1 MDTAMRDLEQI
12 QEREPD
18 EGSRKAAVF
27 LLAGATTLG
36 LVYAMVRV
44 LGADPTPTT
53 AATDPLAALGEAEAL
68 AQAAALAES
77 TPSTPPEVDRASLS
91 FPRTL
96 LGDDRPEVA
105 ATFAAAA
112 AEHETLIARSQ
123 FVAATTTMPA
133 AMVATPEHHSLE
145 VVARHDPMVASA
157 LPPAPARDRGGVG
170 RDGEYT
176 LQVISYRTA
185 DEADLFADALRSR
198 GHDAFVQEADVEDRG
213 RFFRVR
219 IGPFESQ
226 ADAERARRRVE
237 AEEQMATFVVRR
249 RD

>member
-18 EGSRKAAVF
+18 DQGRKAAVF
-27 LLAGATTLG
+27 LLAGAATLG
-36 LVYAMVRV
+36 LVYAMVQIV
-44 LGADPTPTT
+44 GAEPPPA

-68 AQAAALAES
+68 SRAAAEAEQVPTES
-77 TPSTPPEVDRASLS
+77 PEVDRASLT

-96 LGDDRPEVA
+96 LGDERPEVA

-112 AEHETLIARSQ
+112 AEHASLFARGGLLT
-123 FVAATTTMPA
+123 ATTTMPA
-133 AMVATPEHHSLE
+133 AMVATPEQRALE
-145 VVARHDPMVASA
+145 SAAAHDPMVAAA
-157 LPPAPARDRGGVG
+157 LPAAPARERGQVG
-170 RDGEYT
+170 RDGTYT

-185 DEADLFADALRSR
+185 EEADLFADALRAR

-219 IGPFESQ
+219 IGPFETQ
-226 ADAERARRRVE
+226 AEAEAARRRVE
-237 AEEQMATFVVRR
+237 TEEQMATFVVRR

>member
-12 QEREPD
+12 QERDPD
-18 EGSRKAAVF
+18 EDGRRAAVF

-36 LVYAMVRV
+36 LVYAMFHLVS
-44 LGADPTPTT
+44 AEPST
-53 AATDPLAALGEAEAL
+53 APAEDPLAALGAAEAL
-68 AQAAALAES
+68 ARAAVEAEAAPVEP
-77 TPSTPPEVDRASLS
+77 PSVDRTSLS

-96 LGDDRPEVA
+96 LGDERPEVA

-112 AEHETLIARSQ
+112 AEHEALTLQHRAVASSATLPAA
-123 FVAATTTMPA
+123 VAAT
-133 AMVATPEHHSLE
+133 PEQHAL
-145 VVARHDPMVASA
+145 VVTARHDALVASA
-157 LPPAPARDRGGVG
+157 LTAGQGQERGGVG
-170 RDGEYT
+170 REGEYT

-185 DEADLFADALRSR
+185 DEAELFADTLRSR
-198 GHDAFVQEADVEDRG
+198 GHDAFVQEADVENRG
-213 RFFRVR
+213 RFYRVR

-226 ADAERARRRVE
+226 AAAERARRRVE

>member
-18 EGSRKAAVF
+18 EQGRRAAVF
-27 LLAGATTLG
+27 LLAGAATLG
-36 LVYAMVRV
+36 LVYAMVRIV
-44 LGADPTPTT
+44 GAEPAPT

-68 AQAAALAES
+68 SRAAAEAEQVP
-77 TPSTPPEVDRASLS
+77 TEPAEVDRASLT

-96 LGDDRPEVA
+96 LGDERPEVA

-112 AEHETLIARSQ
+112 AEHASLFARGGLLT
-123 FVAATTTMPA
+123 ATTTMPA
-133 AMVATPEHHSLE
+133 AMVATPEQRSLE
-145 VVARHDPMVASA
+145 SAAAHDPMVAAA
-157 LPPAPARDRGGVG
+157 LPAAPARERGQVG
-170 RDGEYT
+170 RDGTYT

-185 DEADLFADALRSR
+185 EEADLFADALRAR

-219 IGPFESQ
+219 IGPFETQ
-226 ADAERARRRVE
+226 ADAEAARRRVE